1 VEWLKDFNQA
11 LRQVDI
17 VPVDVI
23 IARRAMMF
31 ILLPLKASN
40 QR

>member
-1 VEWLKDFNQA
+1 ML
-11 LRQVDI
+11 QVDI
-17 VPVDVI
+17 FPVDVV

-31 ILLPLKASN
+31 IFLPLKASN